1 MILRMSKA
9 FPNPNPKHSLS
20 LEEMEAS
27 VNLLLDPLVSDESKG
42 AFLTELHRRGEKAGE
57 LAGFAS
63 EILKG
68 AVIPTI
74 RRDENSP
81 LLELCGT
88 GGDHAGLLN
97 ISTAAMFVASGAG
110 ARVVKHGNRAV
121 SSKCGSADVLEALG
135 VTLHLRPECVG
146 DIVDQAGC
154 VFLLASDFHPAVAAV
169 AALRRSLAS
178 KGMMTIFNLL
188 GPLLNPASPE
198 VQLAGIY
205 SPEKLNLYAEAMD
218 ILGRRAAWAVHGQ
231 GISRDGGFDEISLIG
246 PSHVVS
252 VRNGLMETFTINP
265 KDFGLSQASS
275 MQGLVGGDAKENAGR
290 ISLILAGE
298 EHGVAREMII
308 LNAGAALFLAGI
320 GSSLPESASLAAESI
335 DSGGAARSLESLRK
349 ASEAARL

>member
-1 MILRMSKA
+1 MSRA
-9 FPNPNPKHSLS
+9 FPDPSLQSS
-20 LEEMEAS
+20 LTIEEISSA
-27 VNLLLDPLVSDESKG
+27 VKLLLDPLVSDESKG
-42 AFLTELHRRGEKAGE
+42 AFLTALHHRGETASE

-63 EILKG
+63 ELLKG
-68 AVIPTI
+68 AVVPTI
-74 RRDENSP
+74 KHEKGSH

-135 VTLHLRPECVG
+135 VTLHLRPDRVG
-146 DIVDQAGC
+146 DIVDRAGC

-169 AALRRSLAS
+169 AGLRRSLAS
-178 KGMMTIFNLL
+178 RGQMTIFNLL

-198 VQLAGIY
+198 VQLTGIY
-205 SPEKLNLYAEAMD
+205 TPAKLKLYAEAMR
-218 ILGRRAAWAVHGQ
+218 ILGRRVAWAVHGE
-231 GISRDGGFDEISLIG
+231 GINGEGGFDEISLLGI
-246 PSHVVS
+246 SHVVAIRDG
-252 VRNGLMETFTINP
+252 VMERMTIQP
-265 KDFGLSQASS
+265 EDFGLPKASS
-275 MQGLVGGDAKENAGR
+275 VEGLVGGDAKENALR
-290 ISLILAGE
+290 IEALLTGVES
-298 EHGVAREMII
+298 GVAREMIL

-335 DSGGAARSLESLRK
+335 DSGGAARALELLRK